1 MRFLVLAVFI
11 IFSFGQQAISAESV
25 VLVTPVNSVD
35 TVTSEV
41 ILREAYRRIGINL
54 VIKKY
59 PAERALKLANQGKV
73 DGEVQRINGIAAK
86 YPNLI
91 QVHPKINFI
100 EGVVFSKSV
109 TFDVKGWESLR
120 PYRIGIIRGI
130 KFAERNTAGM
140 KVLPAGNYATL
151 FKMLDRK
158 RFDIIVSPSL
168 NGRYQMLQAGV
179 KGLRELPPPIMRFDL
194 FHYLHKKNKALLP
207 RISKVLQSMRES
219 GDLKKIRRHVNIILL
234 KRVEKHLPICDKDY
248 SCFEGKSG

>member
-1 MRFLVLAVFI
+1 MFI
-11 IFSFGQQAISAESV
+11 IAKPKTNHRHQLRAGLMGTLPKNTRRHMANNAAENQLPMAGFSGPLPKPDEPAI
-25 VLVTPVNSVD
+25 D
-35 TVTSEV
+35 
-41 ILREAYRRIGINL
+41 
-54 VIKKY
+54 
-59 PAERALKLANQGKV
+59 
-73 DGEVQRINGIAAK
+73 
-86 YPNLI
+86 PNLSRAEKFNLGI
-91 QVHPKINFI
+91 RRGNAIVRGPNSTLAKQFPIVPELVPEVAPEQENVLLPVP
-100 EGVVFSKSV
+100 EP
-109 TFDVKGWESLR
+109 EPSL
-120 PYRIGIIRGI
+120 IS
-130 KFAERNTAGM
+130 M

-179 KGLRELPPPIMRFDL
+179 KGLRELSPPIMRFDL